1 MKAFVRLDG
10 LRVVLPTVHPVQRS
24 EGDVIRHPSCRA
36 VTAIHPTDDI
46 QCDIV
51 SPLSTSTIRIRTPVP
66 TTANAITLAP
76 RTRGRLRDPRCR
88 GEETFP
94 ANPPADGWSDE
105 TRATFTGMA
114 GVDTAGLLTLVF
126 VADYERDGDAWPM
139 LGAVA
144 LIVANYS
151 ATIYAFP
158 TWTAGVW
165 DEHPLAYR
173 GLDVVYLPVV
183 ALNVCYATWVFRG
196 EF

>member
-1 MKAFVRLDG
+1 MSWR
-10 LRVVLPTVHPVQRS
+10 
-24 EGDVIRHPSCRA
+24 GDVPSK
-36 VTAIHPTDDI
+36 
-46 QCDIV
+46 
-51 SPLSTSTIRIRTPVP
+51 PV
-66 TTANAITLAP
+66 
-76 RTRGRLRDPRCR
+76 GRR
-88 GEETFP
+88 
-94 ANPPADGWSDE
+94 WSDE

-114 GVDTAGLLTLVF
+114 GVDTVGLLTLVF

-158 TWTAGVW
+158 TWTAGAW

-173 GLDVVYLPVV
+173 GLDVVYFPVV